1 MVQIRNNDTGASI
14 LTMAPANRSG
24 NTEEPKLVF
33 HKYGDRYF
41 LSELWLTG
49 AGAVDCV
56 SMGKLEREVS
66 KGPAA
71 IATVAMR
78 QANRQSIQ
86 KLIAKRAGGTFGSL
100 PLLIAPY
107 SNPTGSARSP
117 SECWMVRSP

>member
-41 LSELWLTG
+41 LSELWLAG

-66 KGPAA
+66 KAPAA
-71 IATVAMR
+71 ITTVAMR
-78 QANRQSIQ
+78 QAHRLSMHKAHRQESGRG
-86 KLIAKRAGGTFGSL
+86 LRV
-100 PLLIAPY
+100 P
-107 SNPTGSARSP
+107 SAF
-117 SECWMVRSP
+117 